1 MKKLTLITALLLVF
15 ALALPVSASFSD
27 VPSDHWAYDAIDT
40 LAAAGIIEG
49 YPDGE
54 YKGQEAMTRYEMA
67 VMVNRALDNM
77 MAEIEGRD
85 DGLTYQQAQEIY
97 SMVEAYL
104 EANMPEEFT
113 DEQLEEVSEMTEALV
128 YELRNE
134 MRLLGADIDVL
145 VEDLDALEARV
156 DAMDLPEDNIEFAV
170 TVESIFEVA
179 DYPDTDEEVAA
190 AMRLWADDDALDL
203 DLPTYDGDIVL
214 PGDTNFDPDADDFD
228 WQDGDDL
235 PSEKRFWQEVGF
247 DVYGNLGRA
256 DFHLE
261 LDTIMN
267 VFTEEKSAFDY
278 QENDQEDFLMDT
290 ALLKVDYEGE
300 LFNQLRAGDLLDYSI
315 APYFVD
321 DEDLQGVEVTAD
333 YYGLDWTFLT
343 AGFGDD
349 EVDDIYGIS
358 TTTAVDFAL
367 VTASVYHLRGTDGKT
382 TNFALALDEI
392 ALTEA
397 ITLGGE
403 LVFND
408 SEDENDILF
417 NLAGEF
423 AASED
428 LTVFAGFE
436 TVGEDFYA
444 FKDDLAGTEE
454 ANNVDYDK
462 FDLGAEY
469 LLDANNTITANYSL
483 VQAGDNYTVNDED
496 ENNFELA
503 LENVYGDFLNHAVLE
518 FTQNDGFVDDRD
530 VRVIELGTEYSWDEV
545 TTLGAS
551 WVNKDIDTD
560 TGTEINY
567 NYLKGHLNR
576 ELSENTVWNVEAKW
590 IDGEYEDVDADSS
603 SLTTSL
609 AVSF

>member
-85 DGLTYQQAQEIY
+85 DGLTYQQAQKIY
-97 SMVEAYL
+97 SMVEAHL

-113 DEQLEEVSEMTEALV
+113 DEQLEEVTEMTEALV

-134 MRLLGADIDVL
+134 MRLLGADIDAL
-145 VEDLDALEARV
+145 IEDLDALEARV
-156 DAMDLPEDNIEFAV
+156 DAMDLPEDNIEFSV

-228 WQDGDDL
+228 WQDADDL
-235 PSEKRFWQEVGF
+235 PSEKRFWQEIGF

-267 VFTEEKSAFDY
+267 VFSEEKSAFDY

-367 VTASVYHLRGTDGKT
+367 VTGSVYHLRGTDGKT

-408 SEDENDILF
+408 SEDETDILF
-417 NLAGEF
+417 NLVGEF

-428 LTVFAGFE
+428 LIVFAGFE

-576 ELSENTVWNVEAKW
+576 ELSENTDWNEEAKW

>member
-1 MKKLTLITALLLVF
+1 MKKLTLITALFLIF

-27 VPSDHWAYDAIDT
+27 VPDGHWAYDAIDS
-40 LAAAGIIEG
+40 LVAAGVVEG

-77 MAEIEGRD
+77 MAELEDRD
-85 DGLTYQQAQEIY
+85 DGLSYQQAQEIY
-97 SMVEAYL
+97 AMVEAHM
-104 EANMPEEFT
+104 EANLPEEFT
-113 DEQLEEVSEMTEALV
+113 DEQVEEVTEITEVLV

-134 MRLLGADIDVL
+134 LRLLGVDIDAL
-145 VEDLDALEARV
+145 VEDLEALEARV
-156 DAMDLPEDNIEFAV
+156 DAMDVPEDNIEFAV
-170 TVESIFEVA
+170 TVETIFEVA
-179 DYPDTDEEVAA
+179 DYPDEDEEIGA
-190 AMRLWADDDALDL
+190 AMKLWADDDALDL
-203 DLPTYDGDIVL
+203 DLPTYDGDIVT
-214 PGDTNFDPDADDFD
+214 PEDGNFDPTADDFD
-228 WQDGDDL
+228 WGDADDL
-235 PSEKRFWQEVGF
+235 PSEKRFWQEIGF

-261 LDTIMN
+261 LDTIVN
-267 VFTEEKSAFDY
+267 VFSEEKSAFDY
-278 QENDQEDFLMDT
+278 RENNQEDFLMDT
-290 ALLKVDYEGE
+290 ALLSVDYEGE
-300 LFNQLRAGDLLDYSI
+300 LFNTLQAGDLLDYSI
-315 APYFVD
+315 ATYFVD
-321 DEDLQGVEVTAD
+321 EEDLQGVEVTTD

-358 TTTAVDFAL
+358 AATEVDFAL
-367 VTASVYHLRGTDGKT
+367 VTGSVYHLRGTDGKT
-382 TNFALALDEI
+382 TNFSLALEEI
-392 ALTEA
+392 ALTDA
-397 ITLGGE
+397 VTLGGE

-408 SEDENDILF
+408 SEDEDDILF
-417 NLAGEF
+417 NLSGEF
-423 AASED
+423 AASDE

-444 FKDDLAGTEE
+444 FKDDLAGAEE
-454 ANNVDYDK
+454 GNNVDYDK
-462 FDLGAEY
+462 FNLGAEF

-483 VQAGDNYTVNDED
+483 VQPGDNYTVNDED
-496 ENNFELA
+496 EMAVELR
-503 LENVYGDFLNHAVLE
+503 LDNLYGDFTNHALVE
-518 FTQNDGFVDDRD
+518 YTMDDGFAADRD
-530 VRVIELGTEYSWDEV
+530 VRFIEVGTEYAMDEV

-560 TGTEINY
+560 TGTELNY

-590 IDGEYEDVDADSS
+590 IDGEYEDEDADSS